1 MLPVRLLCPQQQ
13 TFERQ
18 CPLIDEFRL
27 LYLQE
32 QTFLVASLKFRC

>member
-18 CPLIDEFRL
+18 CPLFDPFRPL
-27 LYLQE
+27 HPQE
-32 QTFLVASLKFRC
+32 QTFLVVSPKVRS